1 MPYAAPCRA
10 GPPRSLNHSGPDV
23 KPKENGMNRR
33 MLLSVA
39 FAVMSLM
46 ALPTAG
52 SAQSKAST
60 LDTAK
65 AKGFIGEWILT
76 LEGRRGPQERP
87 LSITDVGGK
96 VAAEL
101 SGGRGGPVSITDISM
116 AGADLV
122 LKYSQQGPQG
132 EVPVVMT
139 LTPKDGGLVV
149 KQDMAGGQ
157 FSASGTGKK
166 KG

>member
-1 MPYAAPCRA
+1 MIRRGFLAIAAMVVV
-10 GPPRSLNHSGPDV
+10 G
-23 KPKENGMNRR
+23 
-33 MLLSVA
+33 
-39 FAVMSLM
+39 LM
-46 ALPTAG
+46 VPAAS
-52 SAQSKAST
+52 SAQGKAST

-65 AKGFIGEWILT
+65 AKAFVGEWVLT
-76 LEGRRGPQERP
+76 VEGRRGPQERP

-101 SGGRGGPVSITDISM
+101 GGGRGGPVSITDITM
-116 AGADLV
+116 PAADLV
-122 LKYSQQGPQG
+122 LKWSQTGPNG

-139 LTPKDGGLVV
+139 LTLKDGALVV

-157 FSASGTGKK
+157 FTSAGTGKK

>member
-1 MPYAAPCRA
+1 MIRKSFLVLAALA
-10 GPPRSLNHSGPDV
+10 
-23 KPKENGMNRR
+23 
-33 MLLSVA
+33 
-39 FAVMSLM
+39 AVVWLVPAS
-46 ALPTAG
+46 AL
-52 SAQSKAST
+52 AQGKAST

-76 LEGRRGPQERP
+76 VEGRRGPQERP

-116 AGADLV
+116 NGSDLV
-122 LKYSQQGPQG
+122 LKWSQQGPNG

-139 LTPKDGGLVV
+139 LTMKDDGLVV